1 MGFSRQKYLNGLPFP
16 SPGSLPN
23 PGVEPTSLTS
33 PALAGGFLTTRAT
46 GEAPGTFLPLIRAV
60 FFFFLD
66 FSCLF
71 FKCYNCL
78 AKQKTRFAYLLKCFA
93 FVKVA
98 KCLMVA

>member
-60 FFFFLD
+60 FFFFLRLFMSIFQMLQLPRKAED
-66 FSCLF
+66 PICL
-71 FKCYNCL
+71 L
-78 AKQKTRFAYLLKCFA
+78 T
-93 FVKVA
+93 
-98 KCLMVA
+98 